1 MSNKSK
7 VVHNTAALLTSV
19 SWQWRPKKHS
29 TSTSAKCSLSVYSRQ
44 TDIHLTTPVAY
55 PSEEDVAIHPDVK
68 DFSQVNDPLLC
79 NS

>member
-44 TDIHLTTPVAY
+44 TDMETYGENNVYITDRVDRA
-55 PSEEDVAIHPDVK
+55 
-68 DFSQVNDPLLC
+68 
-79 NS
+79 